1 MNFRRDQ
8 SYDENLYDKEGYAKI
23 FSLLLFKIIGSMKKI
38 FTILTALCLSTISF
52 SQSVGIGT
60 AAPDNSS
67 ALDIS
72 NSAKGLLI
80 PRMTSVAITA
90 ISNPAKGLMLYDSTL
105 NQLMVNMGSPAT
117 PNWQNIVSN
126 NSWGLTGNANTDTA
140 INFIG
145 TTDSIPLFFRINN
158 QPAGRIDSA
167 LNYQTNHSDG
177 NAYLGYGAGKYTS
190 TGILNTAFGYQA
202 LDSNTTG
209 NDNTALGAQALNTS
223 TIAGDQP
230 ATDNTAVGY
239 QAIYQENFF
248 NPHNF
253 TATGY
258 QALFHGKNGGTAV
271 GYQAGFSGE
280 GAIALG
286 AQSGIGLA
294 IGTKAL
300 YNTLGTSSQASG
312 YAALYSNYNGQ
323 DNTAAGFQA
332 LFKNFD
338 GNYNIG
344 FGAGALY
351 SNNYNYSQNTAVG
364 AYSLISTVRSEGNVA
379 LGYNAGHTYDNGY
392 YNCFIGSETD
402 ADGPQYYNTIALG
415 HGTLVTAPN
424 MMRVGNG
431 ATTSVGGPVGWSV
444 ISDRRVKKNI
454 QENVPGLAFIN
465 ILRPVTYTIDL
476 AAIDR
481 IVKPTQGQNN
491 TPLSETAVNTTATE
505 RPVPTIMA
513 AAFKAKEQIVYS
525 GFVAQEVEQAAK
537 SINYNFSGVDAAK
550 NDKDL
555 YSLRYADFSV
565 PLIKAVQEL
574 ALQYNDLKKEN
585 EKLLK
590 QKDQV
595 LEQLTLLVKKV
606 R

>member
-1 MNFRRDQ
+1 
-8 SYDENLYDKEGYAKI
+8 
-23 FSLLLFKIIGSMKKI
+23 MKKI
-38 FTILTALCLSTISF
+38 FTILTALCLSSVSF

-60 AAPDNSS
+60 ATPDNSS

-190 TGILNTAFGYQA
+190 SGVMNTAFGYQA

-300 YNTLGTSSQASG
+300 YNTLATGSQASG
-312 YAALYSNYNGQ
+312 YAALFSNYNGQ

-351 SNNYNYSQNTAVG
+351 SNNYTYSQNTAVG

-491 TPLSETAVNTTATE
+491 TPLSETAVNTAATE

-595 LEQLTLLVKKV
+595 LELLTLLVKKV

>member
-1 MNFRRDQ
+1 
-8 SYDENLYDKEGYAKI
+8 
-23 FSLLLFKIIGSMKKI
+23 MKKI
-38 FTILTALCLSTISF
+38 FTILTALCFYFLSF

-67 ALDIS
+67 ALEIS

-90 ISNPAKGLMLYDSTL
+90 ITNPAKGLMVYDSTV

-140 INFIG
+140 VNFIG

-167 LNYQTNHSDG
+167 FNNQAYEPAG
-177 NAYLGYGAGKYTS
+177 NTYLGYGAGKYTS
-190 TGILNTAFGYQA
+190 TGNLNTAFGYKA
-202 LDSNTTG
+202 LDSSTTG
-209 NDNTALGAQALNTS
+209 NDNTALGAQALNSS
-223 TIAGDQP
+223 TNPNDQHQGN
-230 ATDNTAVGY
+230 DNTAAGY
-239 QAIYQENFF
+239 RAIYHENYF
-248 NPHNF
+248 NPLNCTATGYMALYNGLDGA

-258 QALFHGKNGGTAV
+258 QANPNGAVSNAVGTLAGAQADGIGAKSNGIGYTALYHSNRLSNDGKNNV
-271 GYQAGFSGE
+271 G
-280 GAIALG
+280 
-286 AQSGIGLA
+286 
-294 IGTKAL
+294 
-300 YNTLGTSSQASG
+300 N
-312 YAALYSNYNGQ
+312 
-323 DNTAAGFQA
+323 GFQA
-332 LFKNFD
+332 LYNNVN
-338 GNYNIG
+338 GSYNIA

-351 SNNYNYSQNTAVG
+351 QNDYGFSIVIDAAQNTAVG
-364 AYSLISTVRSEGNVA
+364 AFSLINTTHAEGNVA
-379 LGYNAGHTYDNGY
+379 LGYNSGHSFDNGY

-402 ADGPQYYNTIALG
+402 ADGPQYYNSIALG

-431 ATTSVGGPVGWSV
+431 ATTSVGGLVGWSV
-444 ISDRRVKKNI
+444 ISDGRVKKNI
-454 QENVPGLAFIN
+454 QANVPGLAFIN
-465 ILRPVTYTIDL
+465 KLRPVTYTIDL

-481 IVKPTQGQNN
+481 IVKPTQGQTNS
-491 TPLSETAVNTTATE
+491 PLSETAFNSKASA
-505 RPVPTIMA
+505 RQVPAFMT

-537 SINYNFSGVDAAK
+537 SINFNFSGVDAAK
-550 NDKDL
+550 NDRDL

-595 LEQLTLLVKKV
+595 LEELAELVKKV
-606 R
+606 H